1 MHTSLECSAC
11 GTAHDPGC
19 LQNLCGECGKPLLVG
34 YDLAAI
40 AAAFTPAPERTRS
53 LKSLWR
59 FHDVLPVS
67 DSSEAI
73 SLGEGGTPLL
83 RCRYCCQIT

>member
-11 GTAHDPGC
+11 GTAHDPGF

-40 AAAFTPAPERTRS
+40 AAAFTPATVRTRS

-73 SLGEGGTPLL
+73 SLGEGGAFK
-83 RCRYCCQIT
+83 